1 MGKETGDR
9 STNIINTYEMSPTS
23 QKVIKTEK
31 DLMEDAISSSNGGLF
46 QLSDLMD
53 QLPIKRGLSKYY
65 QGKSQ
70 SFTSLTS
77 VESLEDLS
85 KKENPYN
92 KRIKLCRS
100 YCRGFDTKK
109 LCSPKPSISKNNSRN
124 NPTFER
130 PSIV

>member
-53 QLPIKRGLSKYY
+53 QLPIKGR
-65 QGKSQ
+65 KSINMNHVK
-70 SFTSLTS
+70 L
-77 VESLEDLS
+77 
-85 KKENPYN
+85 
-92 KRIKLCRS
+92 RITNLKDCNITLRIT
-100 YCRGFDTKK
+100 DTF
-109 LCSPKPSISKNNSRN
+109 STKNSCGA
-124 NPTFER
+124 
-130 PSIV
+130 